1 MKVSEGVGPY
11 LAKRRA
17 AGLIFERPEALIAGF
32 CRHVGDIQFSQ
43 LEIKHVVTYL
53 DAANTSTITWRTK
66 YQMLLR
72 FLEFWFYRGAMRD
85 LLMPPPKPPERQT
98 FVPYVYS
105 RAELRALLKAVAQ
118 DQHKRD
124 RALDRQTLR
133 TMILLLYGTGA
144 RMGEIINLPH
154 DDVDLKGRLITIS
167 HPNSARSRSIPIGPD
182 LCDVL
187 SKYLS
192 WRSRKNFQS
201 AYLFITKSDT
211 PVSRGR
217 MTVAFQRLRTLAKV
231 TRGDGTQQQ
240 PRLDDLRY
248 TFAVHRI
255 TSWIRNGADL
265 DRMLPAMAAY
275 MGQMGLGATERYVAM
290 TPERFRRALNKLSPT
305 HSRHKWRNDP
315 ALMKF
320 LTSL

>member
-1 MKVSEGVGPY
+1 MKVSEGVSPY
-11 LAKRRA
+11 LARRRA
-17 AGLIFERPEALIAGF
+17 AGLLFERPEALISGF
-32 CRHVGDIQFSQ
+32 CRHIGDIQFDQ
-43 LEIKHVVTYL
+43 LEIRHVLTYL
-53 DAANTSTITWRTK
+53 DAAHTANRTWRTK

-72 FLEFWFYRGAMRD
+72 FLEFWFYRGAMPD

-105 RAELRALLKAVAQ
+105 RAELRALLRATTQ
-118 DQHKRD
+118 DQRKRE

-133 TMILLLYGTGA
+133 TIILLLYGTGA
-144 RMGEIINLPH
+144 RLGEVLNLSHNDINL
-154 DDVDLKGRLITIS
+154 KARLMTIS
-167 HPNSARSRSIPIGPD
+167 HPHLRRSRSIPLGAD

-187 SKYLS
+187 KRYLL
-192 WRSRKNFQS
+192 WRLRQNFQS
-201 AYLFITKSDT
+201 DYLFVTKSDG
-211 PVSRGR
+211 PVSKGR
-217 MTVAFQRLRTLAKV
+217 MTVDFQRLRSIAKV
-231 TRGDGTQQQ
+231 SRGDGTQQQ

-275 MGQMGLGATERYVAM
+275 MGQTGLGATERYLAM
-290 TPERFRRALNKLSPT
+290 TPERFRKALNKLSPT
-305 HSRHKWRNDP
+305 HSRNKWRNDP

-320 LTSL
+320 LASL